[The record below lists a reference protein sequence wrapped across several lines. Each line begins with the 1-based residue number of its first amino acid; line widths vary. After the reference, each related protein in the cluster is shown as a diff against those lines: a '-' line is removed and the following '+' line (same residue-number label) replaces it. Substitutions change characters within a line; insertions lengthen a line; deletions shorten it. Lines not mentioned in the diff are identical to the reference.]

1 MKIHNDLEA
10 WEDDLGGTFFG
21 KEIKDSSGEEF
32 CCYCQRKIGEES
44 SFIRERLIQV
54 TDGDRENNTY
64 TWDFHLDCYDRAM
77 KKLLDERKDRL
88 GKIYGR
94 IWCK

>member
-10 WEDDLGGTFFG
+10 WRDDLGGTFFG
-21 KEIKDSSGEEF
+21 KEIKNSSGEDV
-32 CCYCQRKIGEES
+32 CCYCQKKIQEGN

-64 TWDFHLDCYDRAM
+64 TWNFHLDCYDRAM
-77 KKLLDERKDRL
+77 NYLLRTKEN
-88 GKIYGR
+88 
-94 IWCK
+94 